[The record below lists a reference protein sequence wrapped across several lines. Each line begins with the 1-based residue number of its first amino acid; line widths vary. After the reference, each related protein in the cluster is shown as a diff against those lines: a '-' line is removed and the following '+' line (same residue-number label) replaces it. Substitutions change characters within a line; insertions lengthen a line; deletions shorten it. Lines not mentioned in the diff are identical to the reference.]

1 MEIAATIWLLI
12 KWLLLIAAA
21 SGLLIGLIALFHPLR
36 FNLHLRGTLRGQRA
50 ELWFV
55 YFFRIFKIGIVASP
69 HTQDVVLQIFFWQ
82 KVLQRNQRPRPQKP
96 EPPPQDFPTAPRADH
111 FSESSDT
118 KEQNEA
124 ATAQTP
130 ESATGKP
137 EKEQKSSEENIIE
150 KKSGMEGVE
159 ASPEPGEASS
169 EPEIS
174 VSEPE
179 KLNPDPGK
187 TLTEVTSAAEI
198 TEEKDPEKTE
208 DTHEPQ
214 EPAPASPEE
223 KSQAKSVSAE
233 SATAKI
239 EKIDAIDPFSE
250 KSDSPKDSSGES
262 ATRESSRGERD
273 SWRKRLRLLR
283 KRIAEKYRQG
293 KKWLRLFGRKY
304 KLLSPIFWKFYR
316 RSRKGF
322 RIDSPALLCRY
333 ALHEPY
339 LTGMCQGNLA
349 IFSGML
355 QRFGI
360 DFVPVPV
367 FTGPTFYSKAKASLV
382 LMPWRFV
389 FAVFALFF
397 EKVLWQEAWKLFKW
411 YRARKSV
418 STT

>member
-1 MEIAATIWLLI
+1 MEIATTIWLLT
-12 KWLLLIAAA
+12 KWLLLIAVAG
-21 SGLLIGLIALFHPLR
+21 GLLVGLIALFHPLR
-36 FNLHLRGTLRGQRA
+36 FNLHLRGSMRGQRA

-55 YFFRIFKIGIVASP
+55 YLFRIFRLGIVASP
-69 HTQDVVLQIFFWQ
+69 HTQDIVLQIFFW
-82 KVLQRNQRPRPQKP
+82 KRVLQRNQRAKPKKDAPTDSPTSPQVDDLPKSPAEQRQDVVESPKEVIPVDETRPLETVAP
-96 EPPPQDFPTAPRADH
+96 E
-111 FSESSDT
+111 
-118 KEQNEA
+118 
-124 ATAQTP
+124 
-130 ESATGKP
+130 
-137 EKEQKSSEENIIE
+137 
-150 KKSGMEGVE
+150 
-159 ASPEPGEASS
+159 S
-169 EPEIS
+169 EPEPES
-174 VSEPE
+174 KSEAKSESEPE
-179 KLNPDPGK
+179 PKSEPESKSDSEPEPESE
-187 TLTEVTSAAEI
+187 TEQASPVEEMPKPASQVGD
-198 TEEKDPEKTE
+198 TEEISTA
-208 DTHEPQ
+208 EPI
-214 EPAPASPEE
+214 
-223 KSQAKSVSAE
+223 SAE
-233 SATAKI
+233 PSTGKAPTKI
-239 EKIDAIDPFSE
+239 EKIDTIDPFSQ
-250 KSDSPKDSSGES
+250 KTDFKQDSSEESTSERQTTGES
-262 ATRESSRGERD
+262 D

-283 KRIAEKYRQG
+283 KRIADKYREG

-367 FTGPTFYSKAKASLV
+367 FTGPTLYSKAKASLV

-397 EKVLWQEAWKLFKW
+397 DKILWQEAWKLFKW
-411 YRARKSV
+411 YRARKTV